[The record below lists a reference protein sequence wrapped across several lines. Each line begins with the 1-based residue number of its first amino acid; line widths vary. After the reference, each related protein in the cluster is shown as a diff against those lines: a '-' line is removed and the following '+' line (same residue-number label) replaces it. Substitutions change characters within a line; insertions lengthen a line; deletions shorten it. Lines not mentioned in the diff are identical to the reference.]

1 MAKKKK
7 DEKVQ
12 NSRLTPINS
21 PLDIGRKN
29 IEDLIKQNETK
40 LSEANFLNSVS
51 IPYTDD
57 FKQPK
62 ESKFLIDVGN
72 CIYSVTN
79 IYKANSLTFKK
90 ITNFIYKDVKEVI
103 RCENK
108 SLGNVKYCKYYIA
121 TLLNENEAEVVVEIT
136 GDAKS
141 DFKKFCSILD
151 EKANGFLIECK
162 KNEYREIFAK
172 YISPEIA
179 CKIKTFTNAGV
190 IGEKEFLYEN
200 AFIKDGNIKYADKDG
215 YIQID
220 SKTFYKLDS
229 KVSIAPKLAT
239 TIKSGGQIAKKF
251 VENIIECWDDDY
263 FLPLITI
270 GHMLMS
276 VFYKEFA
283 KIGVPTL
290 ILYGESGTGKST
302 IEKCGLFI
310 FGFSREAI
318 VSGGSTVKSIEY
330 KLSQYNSVIIC
341 VDDIKGITLLS
352 GNFNEFIKSI
362 YHATPRT
369 KMTNYGREIEV
380 LQVCSPFAGSTN
392 ERLPNLKEIINRLNI
407 VEMFGKSFDSSK
419 FNYFETNEDKVKEL
433 SLILPEILKFDIEE
447 VKSIYSDTVKLLET
461 SVKDTQR
468 RVINNIAYAY
478 TGVRLLLT
486 VAGITLN
493 DIEEKLIEYANAQ
506 VDKYEEVQDVVDK
519 VLAEIPILYR
529 LGQIDE
535 GVLFTFSLHT
545 DDYGNVENV
554 VCFHK
559 ATMIAKIN
567 QCNAHDRSK
576 YIDIDMFNAY
586 CKTHPRYRGNKTVR
600 YKDNINPN
608 CIKDNSRNSVMFCID
623 GLDDYSFFHGVEP
636 PELNGT
642 IEQNGIKNTNPF

>member
-1 MAKKKK
+1 MEKKKK

-12 NSRLTPINS
+12 NSRLNPINN

-29 IEDLIKQNETK
+29 IEDLIKENETR
-40 LSEANFLNSVS
+40 LSEANFLNPVT
-51 IPYTDD
+51 IPYADEY
-57 FKQPK
+57 KLPK

-72 CIYSVTN
+72 CIYSVSN
-79 IYKANSLTFKK
+79 SYKAESLNLKK
-90 ITNFIYKDVKEVI
+90 ITNFIFKDVKEVI
-103 RCENK
+103 KCENK
-108 SLGNVKYCKYYIA
+108 LLGKLNSTRYYNV
-121 TLLNENEAEVVVEIT
+121 TLRNEYNTEVEVELS
-136 GDAKS
+136 GDTKS
-141 DFKKFCSILD
+141 DLKKFCSILD
-151 EKANGFLIECK
+151 DKANGFLIECK
-162 KNEYREIFAK
+162 KNEYREIFSK

-179 CKIKTFTNAGV
+179 CKIKTYTNAGI
-190 IGEKEFLYEN
+190 IGDREFLYEN
-200 AFIKDGNIKYADKDG
+200 ALIKDGKINYANQDG

-220 SKTFYKLDS
+220 ENTFYMLDS
-229 KVSIAPKLAT
+229 KAAYAPKLAKSL
-239 TIKSGGQIAKKF
+239 KSGNEISKEF
-251 VENIIECWDDDY
+251 VENIIECWKDDY

-270 GHMLMS
+270 GHMIMS
-276 VFYKEFA
+276 VFFKEFA

-310 FGFSREAI
+310 FGFPREAI

-330 KLSQYNSVIIC
+330 KLSQYNSIIIC

-352 GNFNEFIKSI
+352 GNFNEFIKSL

-380 LQVCSPFAGSTN
+380 SQVCSPFAGSTN
-392 ERLPNLKEIINRLNI
+392 DRLPNLKEIINRLNI

-419 FNYFETNEDKVKEL
+419 FKYFETNEENVKEL

-493 DIEEKLIEYANAQ
+493 DIELKLIEYANAQ
-506 VDKYEEVQDVVDK
+506 VDKYEDVQDVVDK

-529 LGQIDE
+529 LGLIDE
-535 GVLFTFSLHT
+535 GVLFTFKQYIAPDGKS
-545 DDYGNVENV
+545 ENV

-559 ATMIAKIN
+559 GTIIAKIN
-567 QCNAHDRSK
+567 QCNAHDKSK
-576 YIDIDMFNAY
+576 YIDIDTFNAY
-586 CKTHPRYRGNKTVR
+586 IKTHPRYRGNKTVR
-600 YKDNINPN
+600 YKDEINPN
-608 CIKDNSRNSVMFCID
+608 SIKDNSRNSVMFCID
-623 GLDDYSFFHGVEP
+623 GLEDYSFFHGVEH

-642 IEQNGIKNTNPF
+642 IEPNVKNDTCPF

>member
-29 IEDLIKQNETK
+29 IEDLIDENEQK
-40 LSEANFLNSVS
+40 LSDANFINSVI
-51 IPYTDD
+51 IPYTEDYNLST
-57 FKQPK
+57 
-62 ESKFLIDVGN
+62 EHKFLYDTGN
-72 CIYSVTN
+72 CIYSVINNHT
-79 IYKANSLTFKK
+79 AHSLKLNK
-90 ITNFIYKDVKEVI
+90 ITNFVFKDVKEVI

-108 SLGNVKYCKYYIA
+108 LLGNVKYCKYYIA

-162 KNEYREIFAK
+162 KSEYREIFAK

-179 CKIKTFTNAGV
+179 CKIKTFTNAGI
-190 IGEKEFLYEN
+190 IGDREFLYEN
-200 AFIKDGNIKYADKDG
+200 ALIKDGNINYANKDG

-220 SKTFYKLDS
+220 EDTFYMLDS
-229 KVSIAPKLAT
+229 KAAYAPKLAKS
-239 TIKSGGQIAKKF
+239 IKSGNKISKEF
-251 VENIIECWDDDY
+251 VENIVECWKDDY

-270 GHMLMS
+270 GHMIMS
-276 VFYKEFA
+276 VFFKEFA

-310 FGFSREAI
+310 FGFPREAI

-352 GNFNEFIKSI
+352 GNFNEFIKSL

-380 LQVCSPFAGSTN
+380 SQVCSPFAGSTN
-392 ERLPNLKEIINRLNI
+392 DRLPNLKEIINRLNI

-419 FNYFETNEDKVKEL
+419 FKYFETNEENIKEL
-433 SLILPEILKFDIEE
+433 SLILPEILKFGTEK
-447 VKSIYSDTVKLLET
+447 VKSMYSDTVKILET

-493 DIEEKLIEYANAQ
+493 DIEQKLIEYANAQ
-506 VDKYEEVQDVVDK
+506 VEKYEEVQDVVDK

-535 GVLFTFSLHT
+535 GVLFTFSQYIAPNG
-545 DDYGNVENV
+545 DIENV

-559 ATMIAKIN
+559 GTMIAKIN
-567 QCNAHDRSK
+567 QCNSHDRSK

-600 YKDNINPN
+600 YKDEINPN

-623 GLDDYSFFHGVEP
+623 GLEDYSFFHGVEP